1 MTDAYHPGPI
11 DLAGPMLRRS
21 GDVVA
26 QDRPVQ
32 ARPDFWSWLIGR
44 RPARTPA
51 GTRIFAIGDIHGR
64 ADLLDSLLAK
74 IARDCA
80 QQPSAGRPSI
90 VFIGDYIDRG
100 VHSRGV
106 IERILAVPREEFDVY
121 CVRGNHEA
129 ALLTFLEHP
138 STGPRWLSLGGRETM
153 FSYGVKPPAPTA
165 NEFEF
170 RRAASALRAA
180 MPPAHLKFL
189 QRLHLYIR
197 LGDYLFVHAGLR
209 PGRPLLKQSEIDLLE
224 IREPFLTSKVRWPFV
239 VVHGHSP
246 VSRASSKDGRIR
258 LDTGAY
264 ATGRLSAVRLEGD
277 GVTFLTA

>member
-1 MTDAYHPGPI
+1 LDAI
-11 DLAGPMLRRS
+11 
-21 GDVVA
+21 
-26 QDRPVQ
+26 
-32 ARPDFWSWLIGR
+32 
-44 RPARTPA
+44 
-51 GTRIFAIGDIHGR
+51 
-64 ADLLDSLLAK
+64 LAK

-80 QQPSAGRPSI
+80 AHPCAGRPSI
-90 VFIGDYIDRG
+90 VFLGDYIDRG

-106 IERILAVPREEFDVY
+106 IERILAIPRDEFDVY
-121 CVRGNHEA
+121 CTRGNHEA

-138 STGPRWLSLGGRETM
+138 ETGPRWLTLGGRETL
-153 FSYGVKPPAPTA
+153 FSYGVKSPTPNA
-165 NEFEF
+165 SEYDF

-180 MPPAHLKFL
+180 MPPSHLKFL

-209 PGRPLLKQSEIDLLE
+209 PGRPLLKQCESDLLE
-224 IREPFLTSKVRWPFV
+224 IREPFLNSKARWPFV

-246 VSRASSKDGRIR
+246 VSRAAARNGRIM

-277 GVTFLTA
+277 NVTFLTA